1 MARYT
6 IDFSTNASR
15 IADEIQK
22 VNKAV
27 AETTKKGKQN
37 KITLELDTTK
47 LRTSI
52 DSTFRELDKQIAA
65 MQRKL
70 AGMQIGSRRFQQQ
83 ATGIGVA
90 QGMRERG
97 GMQARAIQLGAQAE
111 AFDIG
116 SATRLTK
123 QLEAARIEASQIAPN
138 TEPWINLQRQIG
150 RLKVDLQAADR
161 LAENVQMRESLGAF
175 EPGSLNALEAKLTI
189 LRNRAREIAPNT
201 TKWKKV
207 NAEIVKTEQSIEKQ
221 TRRPL
226 TTGQRM
232 GAAGGAFLYGGG
244 LGGGVGSAA
253 GGIAGGL
260 IGGVPGAFTGAA
272 VGQAVDNLS
281 AMAFAMTEQ
290 ANAVRRMRLGL
301 ASASTDL
308 KDFAEANALVAD
320 ISNRLLIPL
329 GDSYRQFTRLRAST
343 VALGIDTKTTG
354 EIFEGVSTAVMM
366 TGGSMEDVDGAMRAV
381 SQVFSKGK
389 VTAEELRGQLGER
402 LPGAV
407 VKFAK
412 ENIDLSDERF
422 SDYIVEKNKV
432 KIGDKDSG
440 ENSNIISSIQSKLE
454 SLNYTMSAGVD
465 GVYGKQT
472 EEAVKKFQ
480 KENNLQETGEV
491 DSITYLSLVNPSAKK
506 NTEKKEITKKVE
518 TSSGTSSSKKV
529 DSGSSDHGGKIQS
542 ISDGEVSAIKLFSS
556 DSESCS
562 GR

>member
-22 VNKAV
+22 VNQAITGV
-27 AETTKKGKQN
+27 TKKGKQN
-37 KITLELDTTK
+37 KITLELDTTR

-52 DSTFRELDKQIAA
+52 DSTFRQLDKQIAA

-150 RLKVDLQAADR
+150 RLKVDLQASDR

-189 LRNRAREIAPNT
+189 LRNRAREIAPSAAE
-201 TKWKKV
+201 WKSV
-207 NAEIVKTEQSIEKQ
+207 NREIVKTEQLIEKQ

-226 TTGQRM
+226 TRGQRM

-272 VGQAVDNLS
+272 IGQAVDNLT
-281 AMAFAMTEQ
+281 AMTAAMTEQ
-290 ANAVRRMRLGL
+290 AVAVQKLRLGL
-301 ASASTDL
+301 ASASNSLQDYAQAVREVEDL
-308 KDFAEANALVAD
+308 
-320 ISNRLLIPL
+320 SNKLLIPV
-329 GDSYRQFTRLRAST
+329 DEVTRKFTQLRAST
-343 VALGIDTKTTG
+343 VALGIDTKTTS
-354 EIFEGVSTAVMM
+354 EMF
-366 TGGSMEDVDGAMRAV
+366 VDRA
-381 SQVFSKGK
+381 QV
-389 VTAEELRGQLGER
+389 R
-402 LPGAV
+402 
-407 VKFAK
+407 
-412 ENIDLSDERF
+412 
-422 SDYIVEKNKV
+422 
-432 KIGDKDSG
+432 
-440 ENSNIISSIQSKLE
+440 SNISYRSGYPATP
-454 SLNYTMSAGVD
+454 NV
-465 GVYGKQT
+465 GKST
-472 EEAVKKFQ
+472 
-480 KENNLQETGEV
+480 
-491 DSITYLSLVNPSAKK
+491 SLVARH
-506 NTEKKEITKKVE
+506 VE
-518 TSSGTSSSKKV
+518 TLSNQPPNRYSKSQNCQSLASTNYNP
-529 DSGSSDHGGKIQS
+529 DIQVAL
-542 ISDGEVSAIKLFSS
+542 GFVVGLLQPMA
-556 DSESCS
+556 
-562 GR
+562 